1 MSVNRLTVVRATA
14 GLALVSILA
23 GCSVGA
29 SGPTTAPAAD
39 SAAPVAESPVPAAS
53 VLPSEAP
60 STAPAATTAPTAS
73 PVAAGGGGRYGSG
86 ATPTPKATPKAT
98 PRATA
103 KPAPTITIKSG
114 STALGTVLVGS
125 DGLTLYTKSGDS
137 ATHSTCTGSCA
148 SSWPP
153 LLVKAG
159 TKVKGGSGV
168 HGAFT
173 TFKRSDGT
181 TQVAYKGKPLYAWT
195 GDYYPGDT
203 TGQGIGGFSVAK
215 V

>member
-1 MSVNRLTVVRATA
+1 LIKEIAVPVNRLTVVRATA
-14 GLALVSILA
+14 GLVLASILA
-23 GCSVGA
+23 ACSVGA
-29 SGPTTAPAAD
+29 TGPTAAPAAA
-39 SAAPVAESPVPAAS
+39 STGPAAASQAPAVS
-53 VLPSEAP
+53 VGPSEAP
-60 STAPAATTAPTAS
+60 AASTAPTVATTS

-86 ATPTPKATPKAT
+86 ATPTPTVTPKPAAT
-98 PRATA
+98 M
-103 KPAPTITIKSG
+103 TIKSG

-137 ATHSTCTGSCA
+137 STHSTCTGSCA
-148 SSWPP
+148 SAWPP

-159 TKVKGGSGV
+159 TKIKGGSGV

-203 TGQGIGGFSVAK
+203 TGQGVGGFSVAK